1 MTTLELGNGTLDAV
15 QPRRRLGLG
24 TIIVIAI
31 AVMGWILAGAGGVF
45 GDYRRLNDRVTVLET
60 EQRSNRESTEQRLER
75 IEHSIERMDE
85 KLDRAL
91 TRASGGR
98 E

>member
-1 MTTLELGNGTLDAV
+1 MTTLELGNGTVDAV
-15 QPRRRLGLG
+15 PQRRRLGVG
-24 TIIVIAI
+24 TIIMVAI
-31 AVMGWILAGAGGVF
+31 AVTGWLLAGAGGVF

-91 TRASGGR
+91 TRTRGGR